1 VSLLRQEAEIPRTED
16 GSVFLEELQAVFE
29 ELEVDPRV
37 RDMLTGLL
45 AKQVDSPRPEL
56 ISGIPDADEVV
67 IRSHRSC

>member
-1 VSLLRQEAEIPRTED
+1 MAASGTSIRTPPARSDGAQRPTQEAELPRTED

-45 AKQVDSPRPEL
+45 AEQVDSPA
-56 ISGIPDADEVV
+56 SGD
-67 IRSHRSC
+67 